1 CRTEFSGTALAEGQ
15 AAGDGTD
22 RQWVLDD
29 RGFAGAAAASGVG
42 HFHGVHARLADGDAV
57 GGLAIAPGVA
67 LCSGRY
73 AEFGGS
79 TFAAGQA
86 TGDRADRRG
95 GHFNLHLAGALATI
109 RAGDGDRVDTR
120 GAHGDATG
128 CCTCV
133 PEVSTG
139 AGGTEFRG
147 GAFTDRKSS
156 GDAADG
162 QWIDNNLHLAS

>member
-22 RQWVLDD
+22 GQWVLDD

-57 GGLAIAPGVA
+57 GGLAIAPQVA
-67 LCSGRY
+67 LCSSRH

-79 TFAAGQA
+79 TFAEGQA

-95 GHFNLHLAGALATI
+95 GHFNLHLAGAAASV
-109 RAGDGDRVDTR
+109 RSGDGDRVDTR
-120 GAHGDATG
+120 GAHGDATRG
-128 CCTCV
+128 L
-133 PEVSTG
+133 TG
-139 AGGTEFRG
+139 APEEGAGTGGTELRG
-147 GAFTDRKSS
+147 
-156 GDAADG
+156 
-162 QWIDNNLHLAS
+162 